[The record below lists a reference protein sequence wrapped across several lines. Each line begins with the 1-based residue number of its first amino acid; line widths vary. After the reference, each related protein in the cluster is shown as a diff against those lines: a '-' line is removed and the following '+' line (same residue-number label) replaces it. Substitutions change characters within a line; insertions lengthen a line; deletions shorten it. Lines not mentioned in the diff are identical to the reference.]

1 MFIEPYAGAGLGHDR
16 CERGLA
22 KLKQIAPQVVAV
34 QFDQVERRRG
44 FSSSRFRVDA
54 NSERASYFPL
64 RIGGQSEEL
73 AMTKILA
80 TVIGVGGVAMIA
92 LGLWGFYVLMVGEL
106 RLREYIL
113 AIQTIA
119 VGFVLIGLAQGLRLL
134 LALVALQPGH

>member
-1 MFIEPYAGAGLGHDR
+1 M
-16 CERGLA
+16 
-22 KLKQIAPQVVAV
+22 
-34 QFDQVERRRG
+34 RRG

-54 NSERASYFPL
+54 ISERASYFL
-64 RIGGQSEEL
+64 ANRWAIGG
-73 AMTKILA
+73 
-80 TVIGVGGVAMIA
+80 VGHDQDPCHCDRCRRRRDDRSWA
-92 LGLWGFYVLMVGEL
+92 LGFLRSMVGEL